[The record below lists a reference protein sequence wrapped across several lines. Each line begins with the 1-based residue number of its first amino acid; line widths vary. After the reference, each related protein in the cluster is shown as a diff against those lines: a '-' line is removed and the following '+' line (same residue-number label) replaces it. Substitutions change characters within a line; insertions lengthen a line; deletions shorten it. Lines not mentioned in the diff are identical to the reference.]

1 MTCIKVIKQILIFLG
16 IRNVDVDHACSHLGK
31 AIGLANFIRS
41 IPYNAQRRRVLFPQ
55 ELLVK
60 HNLSQ
65 ENFIR
70 FTKQEKIADAIFDIA
85 SQAHIHY
92 QKVKKNFVLKY
103 QTKGKANQIVF

>member
-1 MTCIKVIKQILIFLG
+1 M
-16 IRNVDVDHACSHLGK
+16 DVDHACSHLGK
-31 AIGLANFIRS
+31 AIGLTNFIRS

-60 HNLSQ
+60 HKLSQ

-70 FTKQEKIADAIFDIA
+70 FTSQDRIADAIFDVA

-92 QKVKKNFVLKY
+92 QKVRATLILNISVL
-103 QTKGKANQIVF
+103 NENVSFFCN